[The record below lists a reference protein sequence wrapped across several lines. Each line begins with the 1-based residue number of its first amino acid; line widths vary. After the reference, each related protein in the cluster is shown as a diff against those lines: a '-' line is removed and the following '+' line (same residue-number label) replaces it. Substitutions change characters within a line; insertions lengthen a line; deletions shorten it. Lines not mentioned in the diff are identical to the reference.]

1 MGQLSKRA
9 ESILRMQQFNRFAC
23 PHCKEPMKVETEGR
37 LQCENRH
44 SFDVAKQGYVYMLA
58 KPMNSMYSKELFD
71 ARHHIITSGLYDR
84 VQQKIADM
92 IGGEGAQILDTGCGE
107 GSHLARICAQLDGAV
122 GVGIDIAKEAIIA
135 AAKFNPRQ
143 IWCVGDLAKSPY
155 QAASFDIVL
164 NFLSP
169 ANYEEFARLLKPG
182 GKVIKVVP
190 QENYLKELRMQAFAD
205 TEKESYTNAST
216 VERFKEQFAHVAVE
230 RVTYTLPIAAADVPK
245 LLQMTPIGWHVENA
259 NEIKLTEITIDL
271 DILIGSDAV

>member
-1 MGQLSKRA
+1 MGQLSKRT

-23 PHCKEPMKVETEGR
+23 PHCKEPMQVEADGR

-58 KPMNSMYSKELFD
+58 KPMNSMYSKDLFD

-84 VQQKIADM
+84 VQQKVAEL
-92 IGGEGAQILDTGCGE
+92 IGVDDAQILDTGCGE

-135 AAKFNPRQ
+135 AAKFNPGQ

-155 QAASFDIVL
+155 QAASFDVVL

-169 ANYEEFARLLKPG
+169 ANYEEFKRLLKPNG
-182 GKVIKVVP
+182 RVVKVVP
-190 QENYLKELRMQAFAD
+190 QENYLKELRLQAFAD

-216 VERFKEQFAHVAVE
+216 VDRFKDQFTNVTVE
-230 RVTYTLPIAAADVPK
+230 RITYTMPLADADLPK
-245 LLQMTPIGWHVENA
+245 LLQMTPIGWHIEDTNA
-259 NEIKLTEITIDL
+259 IELAEITIDL
-271 DILIGSDAV
+271 DILVGSDEE

>member
-1 MGQLSKRA
+1 MGQLSRRA
-9 ESILRMQQFNRFAC
+9 ESILRMQHFNRFAC
-23 PHCKEPMKVETEGR
+23 PHCKEPMQVIADGR

-44 SFDVAKQGYVYMLA
+44 SFDVAKQGYIYMLA

-71 ARHHIITSGLYDR
+71 SRHHIITSGLYDR
-84 VQQKIADM
+84 VQQKIADL
-92 IGGEGAQILDTGCGE
+92 IGTGGAQILDTGCGE

-135 AAKFNPRQ
+135 AAKFNPGQ

-155 QAASFDIVL
+155 QAASFDIIL

-169 ANYEEFARLLKPG
+169 ANYEEFSRLLKPG

-216 VERFKEQFAHVAVE
+216 VERFKEQFAQVSVE
-230 RVTYTLPIAAADVPK
+230 RLTYTVPLAASDVPK
-245 LLQMTPIGWHVENA
+245 LLQMTPIGWHVQDKEA
-259 NEIKLTEITIDL
+259 IALHEITIDL
-271 DILIGSDAV
+271 DILVGSDFE

>member
-23 PHCKEPMKVETEGR
+23 PHCKEPMQVEEDGR
-37 LQCENRH
+37 LQCVNRH

-84 VQQKIADM
+84 VQQKVAQLIAID
-92 IGGEGAQILDTGCGE
+92 GAQILDTGCGE
-107 GSHLARICAQLDGAV
+107 GSHLARICSQLDGAV

-135 AAKFNPRQ
+135 AAKFNPDQ

-205 TEKESYTNAST
+205 TEKESYTNTST
-216 VERFKEQFAHVAVE
+216 VDRFKEQFAHVSVE
-230 RVTYTLPIAAADVPK
+230 RVTYTMPLADEDVPK

-259 NEIKLTEITIDL
+259 DAIELTEITIDL
-271 DILIGSDAV
+271 DILIGTDAV

>member
-23 PHCKEPMKVETEGR
+23 PHCKEPMQVEEDGR
-37 LQCENRH
+37 LQCVNRH

-84 VQQKIADM
+84 VQQKVAQLIAID
-92 IGGEGAQILDTGCGE
+92 GAQILDTGCGE
-107 GSHLARICAQLDGAV
+107 GSHLARICSQLDGAV

-135 AAKFNPRQ
+135 AAKFNPNQ

-205 TEKESYTNAST
+205 TEKESYTNTST
-216 VERFKEQFAHVAVE
+216 VDRFKEQFTHVSVE
-230 RVTYTLPIAAADVPK
+230 RVTYTMPLADEDVPK

-259 NEIKLTEITIDL
+259 DAIELAEITIDL
-271 DILIGSDAV
+271 DILIGTGAV

>member
-1 MGQLSKRA
+1 MGQLSRRA

-23 PHCKEPMKVETEGR
+23 PHCKEPMQVIADGR

-44 SFDVAKQGYVYMLA
+44 SFDVAKQGYIYMLA

-71 ARHHIITSGLYDR
+71 SRHHIITSGLYDR
-84 VQQKIADM
+84 VQQKIADL
-92 IGGEGAQILDTGCGE
+92 IGTGDVQILDTGCGE

-135 AAKFNPRQ
+135 AAKFNPGQ

-216 VERFKEQFAHVAVE
+216 VERFKEQFAQVSVE
-230 RVTYTLPIAAADVPK
+230 RLTYTVPLAASDVPK
-245 LLQMTPIGWHVENA
+245 LLQMTPIGWHVQDKEA
-259 NEIKLTEITIDL
+259 IALHEITIDL
-271 DILIGSDAV
+271 DILVGSNLE

>member
-23 PHCKEPMKVETEGR
+23 PHCKEPMQVEEDGH
-37 LQCENRH
+37 LQCVNRH

-84 VQQKIADM
+84 VQQKVAQLIAID
-92 IGGEGAQILDTGCGE
+92 GAQILDTGCGE
-107 GSHLARICAQLDGAV
+107 GSHLARICSQLDGAV

-135 AAKFNPRQ
+135 AAKFNPNQ

-205 TEKESYTNAST
+205 TEKESYTNTST
-216 VERFKEQFAHVAVE
+216 VDRFKEQFTHVSVE
-230 RVTYTLPIAAADVPK
+230 RVTYTMSLADEDVPK

-259 NEIKLTEITIDL
+259 DAIKLAEITIDL
-271 DILIGSDAV
+271 DILIGTDAV

>member
-1 MGQLSKRA
+1 MGQLSRRA

-23 PHCKEPMKVETEGR
+23 PHCKEPMQVIADGR

-44 SFDVAKQGYVYMLA
+44 SFDVAKQGYIYMLA

-71 ARHHIITSGLYDR
+71 SRHHIITSGLYDR
-84 VQQKIADM
+84 VQQKIADI
-92 IGGEGAQILDTGCGE
+92 IGTGGAQILDTGCGE

-135 AAKFNPRQ
+135 AAKFNPGQ

-216 VERFKEQFAHVAVE
+216 VERFKEQFAHVSVE
-230 RVTYTLPIAAADVPK
+230 RLTYTVPLAASDVPK
-245 LLQMTPIGWHVENA
+245 LLQMTPIGWHVQDKEA
-259 NEIKLTEITIDL
+259 IALHEITIDL
-271 DILIGSDAV
+271 DILVGSNLE